1 MINSK
6 EDKDILK
13 EIREITKNKEKWED
27 IIDSVA
33 FFLNENSSIVVK
45 SKILWLLGE
54 MGLNHPL
61 EVKKHVA
68 DIASYLH
75 DDCFKLRE
83 RSVNAL
89 GRIGRADKH
98 LIVPYLDKIMEMRKD
113 NVDEVRLA
121 FVWACENIATN
132 APELFCGRLDIFY
145 EMIQDKGERVRIEAP
160 EMFRVMGK
168 RKPQYVKPY
177 LEKLQRLADNDTH
190 PVVRIHS
197 VGAIRITQRA
207 LKESEDNATDD

>member
-1 MINSK
+1 MVNIG
-6 EDKDILK
+6 EDRELLK
-13 EIREITKNKEKWED
+13 ELREITKNKENWKTA
-27 IIDSVA
+27 IDEVSIY
-33 FFLNENSSIVVK
+33 LNENHSDDVK
-45 SKILWLLGE
+45 AKVLWLLGE

-89 GRIGRADKH
+89 GRIGRADKR

-197 VGAIRITQRA
+197 TGAIRITKRA
-207 LKESEDNATDD
+207 LKES

>member
-1 MINSK
+1 
-6 EDKDILK
+6 
-13 EIREITKNKEKWED
+13 
-27 IIDSVA
+27 
-33 FFLNENSSIVVK
+33 
-45 SKILWLLGE
+45 

-75 DDCFKLRE
+75 DDCYKLRE

>member
-1 MINSK
+1 MVNIG
-6 EDKDILK
+6 EDRELLK
-13 EIREITKNKEKWED
+13 ELREITKNKESWNVV
-27 IIDSVA
+27 IDEVA
-33 FFLNENSSIVVK
+33 AKLNENHSDDVK
-45 SKILWLLGE
+45 AKVLWLLGE

-83 RSVNAL
+83 RSVNTL
-89 GRIGRADKH
+89 GRIGRANKH
-98 LIVPYLDKIMEMRKD
+98 LIAPYLDKIMEMRKD

>member
-1 MINSK
+1 MINIG
-6 EDKDILK
+6 EDRELLK
-13 EIREITKNKEKWED
+13 ELREITKNKESWNVV
-27 IIDSVA
+27 IDEVA
-33 FFLNENSSIVVK
+33 AKLNENHSDDVK
-45 SKILWLLGE
+45 AKVLWLLGE

-61 EVKKHVA
+61 EVKKYVA
-68 DIASYLH
+68 DIADYLD
-75 DDCFKLRE
+75 DDCPKLRE

-132 APELFCGRLDIFY
+132 APELFCEKLDIFY
-145 EMIQDKGERVRIEAP
+145 EMIQDKGERIRIEAP

-190 PVVRIHS
+190 PVVRYP
-197 VGAIRITQRA
+197 
-207 LKESEDNATDD
+207 